1 MLAVLQLAIM
11 LNQCH
16 RDTIGGMNQ
25 SQTQTDTDR
34 YAKSSQAHARAK
46 QFMPGGVNSPVRAY
60 SAVGREPI
68 TIAKGKGCVVT
79 DVDGNAYIDY
89 VGSYGPL
96 ILGHAPEPVIAA
108 VTKTATNGTS
118 FGMPTELETK
128 LAEVVI
134 DAVPSVQVVRFVNS
148 GTEAAMSA
156 LRLARAATGRSKV
169 IKCVGCYHGHTD
181 AMLVSAGSGATTLG
195 TPSSP
200 GVPEDLVKNTLLVPY
215 NNLIAVQTALR
226 ENRDEVACMAVEPIA
241 GNMGCIPPE
250 EGYLQ
255 GLRELCDEHGV
266 LLLFDEVMTGFR
278 VNYGCAQKLY
288 DVMPDL
294 TCMGKVVGGGLPCAA
309 YGGREDLM
317 RQVAPDGPMYQ
328 AGTLSGNPLAMAAG
342 LATLEALKADDYA
355 AYAQLE
361 ETARRLEM
369 GLAEAANLAGVPVYL
384 TRVGSMLC
392 PFFVP
397 EPGMRVVNYDDA
409 TACRTDRFAA
419 FFQTMLN
426 EGVVLPPAQYEA
438 WFVSTAHDEQAVDK
452 TIAAASKA
460 FAVASELN

>member
-1 MLAVLQLAIM
+1 MTESSPTA
-11 LNQCH
+11 
-16 RDTIGGMNQ
+16 
-25 SQTQTDTDR
+25 TDR
-34 YAKSSQAHARAK
+34 YTKSAAAHAKAK
-46 QFMPGGVNSPVRAY
+46 TLMPGGVNSPVRAY

-79 DVDGNAYIDY
+79 DIDGNDYVDY

-96 ILGHAPEPVIAA
+96 ILGHAAEPILVAITKAA
-108 VTKTATNGTS
+108 SHGTS
-118 FGMPTELETK
+118 FGMPTELENK
-128 LAEVVI
+128 LAEAVI
-134 DAVPSVQVVRFVNS
+134 DAVPSVEVVRFVNS

-169 IKCVGCYHGHTD
+169 IKCIGCYHGHTD

-195 TPSSP
+195 VPSSP
-200 GVPEDLVKNTLLVPY
+200 GVPEVLVKSTLLVPY
-215 NNLIAVQTALR
+215 NDLAAVEAMMK
-226 ENRDEVACMAVEPIA
+226 EHRDEIACMAVEPIA

-250 EGYLQ
+250 PGYLE
-255 GLRELCDEHGV
+255 GLRKLCDEYGV

-278 VNYGCAQKLY
+278 VNYGGAQALY
-288 DVMPDL
+288 GVTPDL
-294 TCMGKVVGGGLPCAA
+294 TCLGKVVGGGLPCAA

-342 LATLEALKADDYA
+342 LATLDTLKADHFA

-361 ETARRLEM
+361 ASAHRLEV
-369 GLAEAANLAGVPVYL
+369 GLAKASADAGVPTYI
-384 TRVGSMLC
+384 TRVGSMVC

-397 EPGMRVVNYDDA
+397 VPDKRVVNYDDA
-409 TACRTDRFAA
+409 TACRTDRFAV
-419 FFQTMLN
+419 FFRTMLD

-438 WFVSTAHDEQAVDK
+438 WFVGTAHDDQAIDQ
-452 TIAAASKA
+452 TLAAAKKA
-460 FAVASELN
+460 FAKAAEL